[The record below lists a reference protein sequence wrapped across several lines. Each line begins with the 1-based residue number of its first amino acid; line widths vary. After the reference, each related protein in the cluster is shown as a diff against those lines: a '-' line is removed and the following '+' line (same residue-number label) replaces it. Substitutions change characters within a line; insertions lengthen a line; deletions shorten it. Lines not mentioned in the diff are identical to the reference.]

1 MFWSSVVSFPGR
13 PKCYQNLYKVKLL
26 PTIFFI
32 YINNTPH
39 INTQQWFIL
48 LDICFTLFDWRS
60 FKIHFQAPRETRAKQ
75 AMAELLPMLQIQGGH
90 QTLGLWSAAGQD
102 KNWNT
107 YVLLSVEL
115 TITPVTKSVQK
126 VLKSLVMWRLFKA
139 NISLDQQ
146 FIQRQRLT
154 RLFKT
159 FLSILPW
166 CHYTKALP
174 LWTPYNTC

>member
-39 INTQQWFIL
+39 NSGLSFLTFAL
-48 LDICFTLFDWRS
+48 LCLTEGLSKYIS
-60 FKIHFQAPRETRAKQ
+60 KPRGKLEGNK

-90 QTLGLWSAAGQD
+90 QTFGLWSAAGQD

-115 TITPVTKSVQK
+115 TRLLLLSQFQK

-174 LWTPYNTC
+174 FWTPYNTC